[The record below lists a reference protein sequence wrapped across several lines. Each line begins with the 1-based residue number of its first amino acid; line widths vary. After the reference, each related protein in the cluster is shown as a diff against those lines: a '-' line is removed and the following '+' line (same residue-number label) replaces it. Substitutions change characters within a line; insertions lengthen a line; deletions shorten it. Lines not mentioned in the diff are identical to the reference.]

1 MKLVT
6 YRINHTP
13 ARLGFIEEQMIID
26 AEKLG
31 HIKQSLLP
39 DNMLDFIDLGIEGI
53 NHAVR
58 LINTATKEELLDCSI
73 PLANTT
79 LLAPIP
85 KPRKNIFGIGL
96 NYTEHVAESARTL
109 DTSKDLPQEPVIFS
123 KPTTAVTGPD
133 TNIIHNQKITK
144 QLDWEVELAVVI
156 GKGGKN
162 ITKENAMDHVY
173 GYTVINDISARD
185 CRRAGQWIVSKG
197 QDTFAPMGPVLVT
210 RDEIADPHNL
220 NLRLTVNG
228 VEKQNSNT
236 KFMLFNIEDLIHD
249 LSTVFTLDTADIIA
263 TGTPAGVG
271 AGRNPQEF
279 MWPGDVVEATVEGIG
294 TIRNTIVDSEEVK

>member
-13 ARLGFIEEQMIID
+13 ARLGFIEEHMIID

-58 LINTATKEELLDCSI
+58 LINTATKEELEECSI
-73 PLANTT
+73 PLANAT

-85 KPRKNIFGIGL
+85 RPRKNIFGIGL

-109 DTSKDLPQEPVIFS
+109 DTSKELPQEPVIFS

-144 QLDWEVELAVVI
+144 QLDWEVELAVII

-210 RDEIADPHNL
+210 RDEIANPHNL

-236 KFMLFNIEDLIHD
+236 KFMLFNIEDLIKD

>member
-13 ARLGFIEEQMIID
+13 ARLGFIEEHMIID

-39 DNMLDFIDLGIEGI
+39 DNMLDFIDLGIDGI

-58 LINTATKEELLDCSI
+58 LINTATKDELLDCSI
-73 PLANTT
+73 PLANAT

-109 DTSKDLPQEPVIFS
+109 DTSKELPQEPVIFS

-133 TNIIHNQKITK
+133 TDIIHNQKITK

-162 ITKENAMDHVY
+162 ITKENAIDHVY
-173 GYTVINDISARD
+173 GYTIINDISARD

-210 RDEIADPHNL
+210 RDEIADPQNL

-228 VEKQNSNT
+228 IEKQNSNT
-236 KFMLFNIEDLIHD
+236 KYMLFSVKDLIHD

-294 TIRNTIVDSEEVK
+294 TIRNTIVDSESLT